1 MPVSAS
7 ELRELLSWTLNPPDA
22 DSWEKET
29 ISDLTVY
36 RLTETDEARPGL
48 PVERARCEV
57 TLDAPIEAVYALVDD
72 PLQRAK
78 WDDVVGQ
85 SMKKYKSQG
94 HSFVSFR
101 LEGLMGLAAEDFLL
115 WDAQQ
120 AYDRNLVECEAN
132 ALWSYV
138 ILWQPAA
145 VSREGLPPHEGCFK
159 PAAFGTGMV
168 RDSRQ
173 PKSKTKV
180 VAMARVQL
188 SSSMLQYFLPSLMR
202 SMLSSQ
208 SQRLL
213 DRIGELNA
221 NVGERKAVQE
231 LGVRGLQKI
240 SSGPTSSTSVSAVS
254 MLQKS
259 RADKVDAFLLDM
271 PGGPQEAPAEAGGTK
286 PLPPLSASEAATPA
300 DFPMASASRTSVT
313 HMPQAGLKL
322 DAQQPETSAI
332 TEMDIGPKRSSDT
345 SFFSARSTTPA
356 EQPDQPEQPKQPEQ
370 PERESFVRVG
380 PLGFSRP
387 FRRKLELPSGLQDEA
402 TKLGVSMTLGLG
414 TLKQGEGGP
423 CATSSA
429 SVGVESDESL
439 RLRLGKMQS
448 KWLQDVSEVKV
459 SDVQD
464 PKVPKNELKK
474 LRGTNSWLLQLMR
487 EASDAEFLPPPW
499 RPKTGPG
506 DTEVAEELPPID

>member
-1 MPVSAS
+1 MHDVGMFGCS
-7 ELRELLSWTLNPPDA
+7 SWNYQSFCEPNDN
-22 DSWEKET
+22 
-29 ISDLTVY
+29 
-36 RLTETDEARPGL
+36 L
-48 PVERARCEV
+48 P
-57 TLDAPIEAVYALVDD
+57 L
-72 PLQRAK
+72 
-78 WDDVVGQ
+78 G
-85 SMKKYKSQG
+85 
-94 HSFVSFR
+94 
-101 LEGLMGLAAEDFLL
+101 
-115 WDAQQ
+115 
-120 AYDRNLVECEAN
+120 NLV
-132 ALWSYV
+132 
-138 ILWQPAA
+138 
-145 VSREGLPPHEGCFK
+145 SRWPD
-159 PAAFGTGMV
+159 T
-168 RDSRQ
+168 
-173 PKSKTKV
+173 
-180 VAMARVQL
+180 
-188 SSSMLQYFLPSLMR
+188 
-202 SMLSSQ
+202 
-208 SQRLL
+208 
-213 DRIGELNA
+213 
-221 NVGERKAVQE
+221 
-231 LGVRGLQKI
+231 GLQKI
-240 SSGPTSSTSVSAVS
+240 SSGPTSSTSVSSVS

-271 PGGPQEAPAEAGGTK
+271 PGGPQEAPAEASGTK
-286 PLPPLSASEAATPA
+286 PLPPQSSEAATPA

-322 DAQQPETSAI
+322 EAQPETSAI

-345 SFFSARSTTPA
+345 SFFSARSTAPA

-370 PERESFVRVG
+370 PEQPERESFVRVG
-380 PLGFSRP
+380 PLSFSRP

-429 SVGVESDESL
+429 SFGVESDESL